1 MPLPRGSL
9 VQIWNEIGSFFF
21 FQNIMFTGLVTNER
35 KNGRTDRRTSGQ
47 VENILPLPASLVW
60 QRHKVL

>member
-1 MPLPRGSL
+1 